1 MRGGAVFRCNLGKR
15 TDQSPFSTDASRP
28 MTPVRKAAT
37 KWGDSKV
44 TAADMAAYDY
54 SSDAP
59 SSGASTPAKQLV
71 SSQAMGKRTKSGLYE
86 VADYAAGRNA
96 TDSDD
101 EDDKPVE
108 STSAFAS
115 IFSRLSL
122 TSKPLT
128 AADLAPALLA
138 MREHLM
144 SKNVARDIAD
154 KVCEGVGK
162 SLEGRKVSGFSAV
175 KKEVRRAIEEALVRI
190 LTPKTSTDILL
201 DIQRKKASSASATG
215 GVASRLRG
223 ATPNTS
229 PPTDPYTITFVGVN
243 GVGKSTNL
251 SKVAFWLLQNKLR
264 VLIAACDTFRSG
276 AVEQLR
282 VHVRNLGKLGEELD
296 GGVGLV
302 GEKGEQMVELFERGY
317 GKDAA
322 GIAKEAIAYGARV
335 INNVQAT
342 RADLQR
348 TPQARRIASTSYSST
363 LLVGCKTTSR

>member
-1 MRGGAVFRCNLGKR
+1 
-15 TDQSPFSTDASRP
+15 

-59 SSGASTPAKQLV
+59 SSGTSTPVKQLV

-86 VADYAAGRNA
+86 VADYAAGKGA
-96 TDSDD
+96 ADSDD
-101 EDDKPVE
+101 EDEKAQE
-108 STSAFAS
+108 SGGAFAS
-115 IFSRLSL
+115 LFSRLSL

-128 AADLAPALLA
+128 EADLAPALHA

-162 SLEGRKVSGFSAV
+162 SLEGRKVSGFGAV
-175 KKEVRRAIEEALVRI
+175 KKEVRRAVEEALVRI

-201 DIQRKKASSASATG
+201 DIQRKKASSASNS
-215 GVASRLRG
+215 GVTTRFRSAES
-223 ATPNTS
+223 AA

-282 VHVRNLGKLGEELD
+282 VHVRNLGKLGEEID

-302 GEKGEQMVELFERGY
+302 DDKGEKMIELFERGY

-322 GIAKEAIAYGARV
+322 GIAKEAIAYGASLSIFEV
-335 INNVQAT
+335 I
-342 RADLQR
+342 LSM
-348 TPQARRIASTSYSST
+348 P
-363 LLVGCKTTSR
+363 